1 VFSDDPLQNIPTL
14 RTTDTNMEIGD
25 RLEILEGQYK
35 QLEAQNTTI
44 LHQLEQLVQRT
55 RENTSPPAPTPW
67 NPVPSRPST
76 PSDKASASNSGHQG
90 LSKLKPAT
98 PDDFDGDRSKGRAF
112 LSSCELYQKL
122 APGLFPDET
131 TMVHWAMSFMK
142 GGRASSWSQR
152 VLRKQMEEH
161 RILYP
166 TWDDFRTAFVADFC
180 PKNETQMA
188 LAKLETN
195 RYVQGKRSVD
205 DYIDEFRE
213 LVEQAGYKEGLAIV
227 VKFRRGLNREIQDQ
241 IAQLVIGRP
250 RDDKPEEWFQAA
262 VSAEENRTANLLF
275 HGPNRAPA
283 SAQQTTENRFFAPP
297 RFGTAPPMSWAKPQ
311 NQGPTRPP
319 PTQNPVPMEID
330 ANRSKKEAPDTCR
343 RCGKPGHWVR
353 DCPQRFD
360 IRHMTTEEKEEM
372 MQTWSLEAD
381 MEEVET
387 RNAEAEEEAESGR
400 QDFQGSS
407 R

>member
-1 VFSDDPLQNIPTL
+1 
-14 RTTDTNMEIGD
+14 MEVGD

-35 QLEAQNTTI
+35 QLEAQNATI
-44 LHQLEQLVQRT
+44 LHQLEQLVQQT
-55 RENTSPPAPTPW
+55 KESFAPPAPTPW
-67 NPVPSRPST
+67 NPAPSRPLS
-76 PSDKASASNSGHQG
+76 PSDKSNMSDSGHPA

-142 GGRASSWSQR
+142 SGRASLWSQR
-152 VLRKQMEEH
+152 VLRKQLEER
-161 RILYP
+161 RISFP
-166 TWDDFRTAFVADFC
+166 TWYDFRTAFVSDFC

-195 RYVQGKRSVD
+195 GYFQGKRSVD

-213 LVEQAGYKEGLAIV
+213 LVDQAGYREGLAIV
-227 VKFRRGLNREIQDQ
+227 VKFRRGLDRDIQDQ
-241 IAQLVIGRP
+241 IAQLVVGRP
-250 RDDKPEEWFQAA
+250 GDDRPEEWFQAA

-275 HGPNRAPA
+275 HGPTRVSAPV
-283 SAQQTTENRFFAPP
+283 QRTTENRFFAPP
-297 RFGTAPPMSWAKPQ
+297 RFGTAPPTSWLKPQ
-311 NQGPTRPP
+311 NQSHVRSPP
-319 PTQNPVPMEID
+319 AQNPVPMEID
-330 ANRSKKEAPDTCR
+330 ANRNKKEAPDTCR
-343 RCGKPGHWVR
+343 RCGKPGHWAR

-360 IRHMTTEEKEEM
+360 IRLMTLEEKEEVV
-372 MQTWSLEAD
+372 QAWSLEAD
-381 MEEVET
+381 IEDREV
-387 RNAEAEEEAESGR
+387 RSAAEEEEVGSGR
-400 QDFQGSS
+400 QDFRSSS